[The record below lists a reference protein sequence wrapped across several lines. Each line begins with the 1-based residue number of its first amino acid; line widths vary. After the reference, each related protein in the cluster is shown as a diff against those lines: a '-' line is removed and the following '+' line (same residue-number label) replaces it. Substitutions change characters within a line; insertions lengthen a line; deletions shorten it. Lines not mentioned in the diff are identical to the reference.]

1 MPPAL
6 HFLHDHAGEP
16 IAVGD
21 LVGHLLISRRSLEMR
36 FRKAVGR
43 TIHEE
48 LQRVRLE
55 RAKRLLLETDLPIPS
70 VAEAAGFASPS
81 YLGQVFRRT
90 FGVTPARYR
99 RQGRT
104 PAPERCLD
112 AAVEPEEESWISVEV
127 VQQSPR

>member
-1 MPPAL
+1 MVTRRSTDIVAFDDPEVAAAL

-21 LVGHLLISRRSLEMR
+21 VVEHLLISRRSLEMR

-99 RQGRT
+99 RQEKT
-104 PAPERCLD
+104 PHG
-112 AAVEPEEESWISVEV
+112 
-127 VQQSPR
+127 